1 MKDKVLPFII
11 GVLIGAIIASTGFM
25 IYINTH
31 KIGRKHDFNRPP
43 QMNQSQSSMRDRRR
57 LQEKSENRRTKPEQS
72 EQNNSTTENDKT
84 SNT

>member
-11 GVLIGAIIASTGFM
+11 GVLVGAIIASAGFM

-31 KIGRKHDFNRPP
+31 KIGRKHDFNRLP
-43 QMNQSQSSMRDRRR
+43 QMNQSQSSMRDGRRF
-57 LQEKSENRRTKPEQS
+57 QDKSENRRTKPEQLD
-72 EQNNSTTENDKT
+72 QNNSTTENDKT